1 MTYYPDSSFFQHKD
15 QNIRDRIAMHTL
27 KNKKIHLE
35 TYGCTFNFADTEKI
49 SRLALENGCT
59 IVPPGRAEAVIINT
73 CTVVAQTERAM
84 VRAITK
90 YPDKEM
96 YITGCMPLVQKDII
110 YNIRPDAR
118 LILPE
123 ELYIC
128 SNTIGALVDGAT
140 GIVQTARGC
149 VNRCA
154 YCITRNARGPLRS
167 FPEDMIKRE
176 IERLVSLGAI
186 EIQLTGQD
194 LSAYGMDS
202 GTSLADLLNSINSM
216 EGEFMVRVGM
226 MNPSTAIPQV
236 EELTDAFSGN
246 KIFSFAHLPVQ
257 SGSDRVLS
265 DMKRE
270 YTSGD
275 FRDIV
280 SAFRRKDPGVRIST
294 DFIVGYPTETEE
306 DFLQTLSLFEETRPT
321 KVNITRFSV
330 RDGTN
335 AASLKDIP
343 DRIKKE
349 RSRNLTIAANLLY
362 DSVNEGFIGRNMDV
376 VITERKRAGSSIA
389 RDKSYNNIVI
399 KEELDPGTRCRVRIV
414 SHMRHYLIGE
424 RLSRD

>member
-1 MTYYPDSSFFQHKD
+1 M
-15 QNIRDRIAMHTL
+15 L
-27 KNKKIHLE
+27 
-35 TYGCTFNFADTEKI
+35 
-49 SRLALENGCT
+49 
-59 IVPPGRAEAVIINT
+59 
-73 CTVVAQTERAM
+73 
-84 VRAITK
+84 RAIAD

-96 YITGCMPLVQKDII
+96 YVTGCMPVVQEDLI

-123 ELYIC
+123 ELYSC
-128 SNTIGALVDGAT
+128 SDTIGALVDGAT
-140 GIVQTARGC
+140 GVVQTARGC

-167 FPEDMIKRE
+167 FPEDKIKRE
-176 IERLVSLGAI
+176 IERLVSLGAV

-202 GTSLADLLNSINSM
+202 GTSLAELLTGIGSM
-216 EGEFMVRVGM
+216 EGEFFVRVGM
-226 MNPSTAIPQV
+226 MNPSTIIPQLD
-236 EELTDAFSGN
+236 ELIDAFSGD

-257 SGSDRVLS
+257 SGSDKVLS
-265 DMKRE
+265 GMKRG

-280 SAFRRKDPGVRIST
+280 SAFRRKDPDVRIST

-306 DFLQTLSLFEETRPT
+306 DFLQTLSLFEGTRPT

-330 RDGTN
+330 RDGTD

-343 DRIKKE
+343 DWIKKE
-349 RSRNLTIAANLLY
+349 RSRTLTIAANRLY
-362 DSVNEGFIGRNMDV
+362 DSVNETFIGKDADV
-376 VITERKRAGSSIA
+376 IVTERKRAGSSIA

-399 KEELDPGTRCRVRIV
+399 KEELETGTRCRVRIV
-414 SHMRHYLIGE
+414 SHRRHYLIGE
-424 RLSRD
+424 MIG

>member
-1 MTYYPDSSFFQHKD
+1 MTAYPDSSIFQHAD
-15 QNIRDRIAMHTL
+15 QTIRDRIAMHTL

-49 SRLALENGCT
+49 SRLALKNGCT

-84 VRAITK
+84 LRAIAD

-96 YITGCMPLVQKDII
+96 YVTGCMPVVQEDLI

-123 ELYIC
+123 ELYSC
-128 SNTIGALVDGAT
+128 SDTIGALVDGAT
-140 GIVQTARGC
+140 GVVQTARGC

-167 FPEDMIKRE
+167 FPEDKIKRE
-176 IERLVSLGAI
+176 IERLVSLGAV

-202 GTSLADLLNSINSM
+202 GTSLAELLTGIGSM
-216 EGEFMVRVGM
+216 EGEFFVRVGM
-226 MNPSTAIPQV
+226 MNPSTVIPQLD
-236 EELTDAFSGN
+236 ELIDAFSGD

-257 SGSDRVLS
+257 SGSDKVLS
-265 DMKRE
+265 GMKRG

-280 SAFRRKDPGVRIST
+280 SAFRRKDPDVRIST

-306 DFLQTLSLFEETRPT
+306 DFLQTLSLFEGTRPT

-330 RDGTN
+330 RDGTD

-343 DRIKKE
+343 DWIKKE
-349 RSRNLTIAANLLY
+349 RSRTLTIAANRLY
-362 DSVNEGFIGRNMDV
+362 DSVNETFIGKDADV
-376 VITERKRAGSSIA
+376 IVTERKRAGSSIA

-399 KEELDPGTRCRVRIV
+399 KEELETGTRCRVRIV
-414 SHMRHYLIGE
+414 SHRRHYLIGE
-424 RLSRD
+424 MIG